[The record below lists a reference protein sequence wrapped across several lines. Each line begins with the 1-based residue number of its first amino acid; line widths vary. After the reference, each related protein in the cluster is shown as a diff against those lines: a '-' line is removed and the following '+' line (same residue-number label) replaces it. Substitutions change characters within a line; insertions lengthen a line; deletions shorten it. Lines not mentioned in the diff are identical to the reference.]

1 MAGGFIPVE
10 RPPGAID
17 IEEFAAATFALEQAK
32 QGKPEPLI
40 ERLRSAK
47 TLLPEERALAAD
59 IIARDWKRRSN
70 GRPAQH
76 PEALRIQ
83 KVYLALCVLE
93 QRANKKSH
101 KEAVGEVADKT
112 KMSQSSIRKAVRA
125 NEGMFGSLLRRRRS
139 GK

>member
-1 MAGGFIPVE
+1 MAGGFIPVK
-10 RPPGAID
+10 RPSGAID
-17 IEEFAAATFALEQAK
+17 IEEFAAATYALEQAK
-32 QGKPEPLI
+32 QGRPEPLI

-59 IIARDWKRRSN
+59 IIARDWKRRSY
-70 GRPAQH
+70 GRPAQD
-76 PEALRIQ
+76 PEALRVH

-93 QRANKKSH
+93 QRANGVPHERAVHAVHTETKKS
-101 KEAVGEVADKT
+101 K
-112 KMSQSSIRKAVRA
+112 SSIRKAVRA